1 MALQVWL
8 PLNGD
13 LTNNGL
19 TNANITNSNATI
31 SNDGKIGK
39 CYSFNGNS
47 QKLTSTLPLAI
58 SSSIGTLACWI
69 KFNAFPAS
77 GKWMCLMQ
85 LGTSGG
91 FAACR
96 LGVYMEYTNG
106 INICIDGSTTAENL
120 YTHSLST
127 NTWYHLCATNDGTNV
142 KLYLNG
148 EVVLSK
154 IATKG
159 TYTTSAPNLYIGGTN
174 NYYLNGCLNDIRYYD
189 TCLSA
194 KEVEILARGL
204 VLHYPMTGGGRGGD
218 NLAKE
223 SRLLDTTPT
232 KTNTNIGTYSRSTR
246 IARTDGFYEAKCTG
260 NWQGIGIFANSLN
273 LAVGDKITYSF
284 YTYIYGSSH
293 NISFYPM
300 MYNSS
305 GTRDTTTSF
314 PISVDGSTFQT
325 ANSRSIATITSS
337 TPELH
342 YVTFE
347 WNSAVKSI
355 IDNGGFI
362 LLSIQAHAGT
372 WTDGSYTC
380 IYKPKLEC
388 GSKPTPW
395 MPNSADTLYS
405 SMGYNDNIEYDV
417 SGYNY
422 HGTKIGLPTYSSDT
436 PKYSISTSF
445 NGVDDC
451 IQVPLNTFFPNAG
464 SFTINLWFKKSEL
477 GSKNYE
483 TVFGGISGFE
493 MDTRNNSSTTLS
505 YYVTGNSRGLTVQS
519 PLNFDTWYMLTI
531 VCDGTNELYYL
542 NGEYKKQIAKKGMPT
557 GNYFIGAWNSATQQN
572 FKGLISDFRVYA
584 TALTA
589 TQVAELYNT
598 AVSLSNNGT
607 LMGYELIEN

>member
-1 MALQVWL
+1 M

-13 LTNNGL
+13 LTNNGI

-47 QKLTSTLPLAI
+47 QKLTSILPLAI

-69 KFNAFPAS
+69 KFNAFPTS

-91 FAACR
+91 FASCR

-159 TYTTSAPNLYIGGTN
+159 TYTTSASNLYIGGTN

-189 TCLSA
+189 TCLSP

-204 VLHYPMTGGGRGGD
+204 VVHYPLSLPMP
-218 NLAKE
+218 NL
-223 SRLLDTTPT
+223 LPHTTPSYGLGYMSSYGSGT
-232 KTNTNIGTYSRSTR
+232 VAVDSTELFCGNSTIRIQPTSSNTSSGGTNYYNSDSVKLTSGVKYCYSCWIKSTVDDTFTTGSLGHFQTVTSSAVHNRTVHFEGMEIPANKWTQVYIVFTPSADCSFRSFF
-246 IARTDGFYEAKCTG
+246 IY
-260 NWQGIGIFANSLN
+260 FANTSQ
-273 LAVGDKITYSF
+273 KIWVSK
-284 YTYIYGSSH
+284 
-293 NISFYPM
+293 
-300 MYNSS
+300 
-305 GTRDTTTSF
+305 
-314 PISVDGSTFQT
+314 V
-325 ANSRSIATITSS
+325 
-337 TPELH
+337 
-342 YVTFE
+342 
-347 WNSAVKSI
+347 
-355 IDNGGFI
+355 
-362 LLSIQAHAGT
+362 
-372 WTDGSYTC
+372 
-380 IYKPKLEC
+380 KLEQ
-388 GSKPTPW
+388 GDHPTPYC
-395 MPNSADTLYS
+395 PGSGDTEYS
-405 SMGYNDNIEYDV
+405 SMGFNDTIEYDV
-417 SGYNY
+417 SGYKYN
-422 HGTKIGLPTYSSDT
+422 GTKIGSLTYSSDT
-436 PKYSISTSF
+436 PRYSTSTSF

-464 SFTINLWFKKSEL
+464 SFTINLWFKKHEL

-493 MDTRNNSSTTLS
+493 MDTRGGASTTLS
-505 YYVTGNSRGLTVQS
+505 YYVTGNGRGLTVQS
-519 PLNFDTWYMLTI
+519 PLNFDTWYMLTM

-542 NGEYKKQIAKKGMPT
+542 NGEYKKQIEKKGMPS
-557 GNYFIGAWNSATQQN
+557 GNYFIGAWRDSVSQN

-598 AVSLSNNGT
+598 AISISNNGT
-607 LMGYELIEN
+607 LMGYELIEQ